1 VNPYLSE
8 LFGLTGRT
16 AVVTGG
22 SSGIGYAI
30 AEALGRAGAR
40 VTLLARG
47 APALERA
54 AQSLRT
60 NGCEVDWRSV
70 DLGDRDALD
79 RLADGLGERDILVN
93 AAGINLRPPLPELTP
108 QQWDRTM
115 AVNLTAPYLLGQCLG
130 PGMAARG
137 WGRIVNILSQ
147 QAVRAYGNS
156 GGYGAAKAG
165 LAGLTRSQSEAWSRY
180 GVCANAIAPGI
191 IRTPMTAPLHTD
203 PERWAALAA
212 RTHAG
217 RNGEPADFAG
227 AALFLC
233 TNACGYVSGQTVFVD
248 GGFSVA

>member
-1 VNPYLSE
+1 MNAYLAE
-8 LFGLTGRT
+8 LFGLAGRT

-30 AEALGRAGAR
+30 AGALARAGAR
-40 VTLLARG
+40 VTLVARR

-54 AQSLRT
+54 AESLRT
-60 NGCEVDWRSV
+60 NGCDVDWRAA
-70 DLGDRDALD
+70 DLGDRAALD
-79 RLADGLGERDILVN
+79 RLADGLGEPDVLVN
-93 AAGINLRPPLPELTP
+93 AAGINIRPPLPELTP
-108 QQWDRTM
+108 EQWDETV
-115 AVNLTAPYLLGQCLG
+115 AVNLTAPYLLGQRFG
-130 PGMAARG
+130 PAMAARG
-137 WGRIVNILSQ
+137 WGRIVNVVSQ

-165 LAGLTRSQSEAWSRY
+165 LAGLTRSQSEAWARY

-203 PERWAALAA
+203 PERWAALAT

-217 RNGEPADFAG
+217 RNGEPEDFAG
-227 AALFLC
+227 VALFLC